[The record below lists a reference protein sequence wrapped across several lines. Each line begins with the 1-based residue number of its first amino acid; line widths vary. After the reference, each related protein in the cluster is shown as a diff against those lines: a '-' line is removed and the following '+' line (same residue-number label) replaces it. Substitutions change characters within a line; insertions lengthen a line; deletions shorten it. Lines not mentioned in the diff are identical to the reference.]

1 MRVNREIGRIESS
14 LGRAHRL
21 GRILGVAFAAASV
34 FFGIL
39 AVWLLV
45 SLFLLGGPDG
55 SALEIGA
62 IYAFVE
68 DLAMGSAFALCSLVA
83 FDVSKGQTPFSQRQ
97 INRVL
102 AMGWIMVGF
111 TLFCLAWSP
120 LVSVIDLSLGG
131 AEYLIYPSEQAAGL
145 DVNFEPL
152 IAAGAFFLF
161 AYILSYGKT
170 LQELADEAL

>member
-68 DLAMGSAFALCSLVA
+68 DLAMG
-83 FDVSKGQTPFSQRQ
+83 
-97 INRVL
+97 
-102 AMGWIMVGF
+102 WIMVGF

-145 DVNFEPL
+145 DVNFETL

>member
-21 GRILGVAFAAASV
+21 GRILG
-34 FFGIL
+34 
-39 AVWLLV
+39 
-45 SLFLLGGPDG
+45 
-55 SALEIGA
+55 
-62 IYAFVE
+62 
-68 DLAMGSAFALCSLVA
+68 VA

-145 DVNFEPL
+145 DVNFETL

>member
-1 MRVNREIGRIESS
+1 
-14 LGRAHRL
+14 
-21 GRILGVAFAAASV
+21 
-34 FFGIL
+34 
-39 AVWLLV
+39 
-45 SLFLLGGPDG
+45 
-55 SALEIGA
+55 
-62 IYAFVE
+62 
-68 DLAMGSAFALCSLVA
+68 MGSTFALCSLVA

-120 LVSVIDLSLGG
+120 LVSVVDLSLGG
-131 AEYLIYPSEQAAGL
+131 TEYLIYPSEQAAGL
-145 DVNFEPL
+145 DVNFETL